1 MIIEQTMKTV
11 TAGAAVA
18 AAVIVSVVAAAFTV
32 YALVVPQIGPAGA
45 SAVVA
50 ALFAALAGVVAL
62 IATRRAAPKRADER
76 DVPAG
81 LDLRAFGLE
90 GLDLSGANLVERA
103 SEMIKERPVVAAGA
117 AVAIG
122 LIAFRNPELV
132 TMLARTILAPG
143 TGTGTGRTDDDGDRP
158 RR

>member
-1 MIIEQTMKTV
+1 MILEQTMKTV
-11 TAGAAVA
+11 SAGAAVA

-32 YALVVPQIGPAGA
+32 YALVVNQIGPAGA

-50 ALFAALAGVVAL
+50 ALFAALAGLVAL

-76 DVPAG
+76 EAVAG

-90 GLDLSGANLVERA
+90 GLDLSGTNLVDRA

-132 TMLARTILAPG
+132 TMLARAILAPG
-143 TGTGTGRTDDDGDRP
+143 TGSGPPDEDRP

>member
-1 MIIEQTMKTV
+1 MIVEQTLKTV

-18 AAVIVSVVAAAFTV
+18 AAVIVSVVAAASTV
-32 YALVVPQIGPAGA
+32 YALVLPQIGPAGA
-45 SAVVA
+45 AAVVA
-50 ALFAALAGVVAL
+50 VLFAAIAALVAL
-62 IATRRAAPKRADER
+62 IATRRAAPKRPDER

-90 GLDLSGANLVERA
+90 GLDLGGANLVERA
-103 SEMIKERPVVAAGA
+103 SEIIKERPVVAAGA

-132 TMLARTILAPG
+132 TLLARSILAPG
-143 TGTGTGRTDDDGDRP
+143 TGAGRAEDDGDRP

>member
-1 MIIEQTMKTV
+1 MIIVQPLQSV
-11 TAGAAVA
+11 TAAAAVA
-18 AAVIVSVVAAAFTV
+18 AAVLVSVVAAAFTV
-32 YALVVPQIGPAGA
+32 FALVSPLIGPAGA

-50 ALFAALAGVVAL
+50 ALFAAVAGLVAL

-76 DVPAG
+76 DAPQG

-90 GLDLSGANLVERA
+90 GLDLNGTNLVERA

-132 TMLARTILAPG
+132 TLLARSILAPG
-143 TGTGTGRTDDDGDRP
+143 TSAGRTDDDGDRP